1 MTICDI
7 LKNDRNT
14 DTRFQ
19 VAKVIFSSN
28 RFGVCLVQGL
38 GSSLDLPQAFH
49 PSSDEII
56 RRLSSVEIVLDG
68 AQLNDE
74 SMSVAESMPDHAK
87 VQALMLI
94 PQGVE
99 SKNYL

>member
-1 MTICDI
+1 VTICDI

-68 AQLNDE
+68 AKLNDE
-74 SMSVAESMPDHAK
+74 SMSVAESLPDHAK
-87 VQALMLI
+87 VQAL
-94 PQGVE
+94 
-99 SKNYL
+99 SR

>member
-7 LKNDRNT
+7 LRNDRNT
-14 DTRFQ
+14 DTGFQ

-68 AQLNDE
+68 AKLNE
-74 SMSVAESMPDHAK
+74 SMSVAEAMPDHAK
-87 VQALMLI
+87 VQAL
-94 PQGVE
+94 
-99 SKNYL
+99 SR

>member
-38 GSSLDLPQAFH
+38 GSSLDLSQAFH

-94 PQGVE
+94 PQGVK